1 MHFLSSKSSTK
12 HRTAVKTESRV
23 RKITVLFAAVI
34 AVALSAGQLGA
45 QGCILARS
53 PEQSGLPTGQGGTL
67 EPGHFQV
74 TIGERHQF
82 SYQHYVGDVY
92 QEYRAQAGNQVEN
105 RINLITSNLTYQ
117 WTPRISFELDAPW
130 LFASRKSQNSP
141 IEYQAS
147 GLGDTIIGANIW
159 IRNPQH
165 APHDNF
171 SVGLGVLMPT
181 GNDDV
186 QNTTNTNT
194 TGTGA
199 AVVVT
204 APVDYSIQPG
214 NGGWGLVMQW
224 NGYRRVGKSLTFY
237 TDGDYIAT
245 QGGTNGVQRGA
256 TLSTTQPLNNY
267 VAISDQYLLEAG
279 VAFPHPISHVNALS
293 ATIGPRVEGGPAY
306 NLFPNSNAGFR
317 RPGFAVTA
325 GPGAQYAR
333 GSNSLTAGVYKAVH
347 RDRTGSYPD
356 SVYGTHGDAA
366 FAQYVWL
373 ASLTHRF

>member
-1 MHFLSSKSSTK
+1 MFFAAWAVLSFSSTQ
-12 HRTAVKTESRV
+12 
-23 RKITVLFAAVI
+23 
-34 AVALSAGQLGA
+34 LSA

-53 PEQSGLPTGQGGTL
+53 PETGGLATGQGGVL
-67 EPGHFQV
+67 QPGHFQFTV
-74 TIGERHQF
+74 GERHQF

-92 QEYRAQAGNQVEN
+92 QEYRAQQGTQVEN
-105 RINLITSNLTYQ
+105 RINLITANLTYQ
-117 WTPRISFELDAPW
+117 WTPRISFEIDAPW
-130 LFASRKSQNSP
+130 LFATRKSQNSP
-141 IEYQAS
+141 IKYAAT
-147 GLGDTIIGANIW
+147 GLGDTILGANIW
-159 IRNPQH
+159 IRNPEH
-165 APHDNF
+165 TPRNNF
-171 SVGLGVLMPT
+171 SAGLGVLMPS

-186 QNTTNTNT
+186 QNTVNTNT

-199 AVVVT
+199 PVEVT
-204 APVDYSIQPG
+204 SPVDYSIQPG

-224 NGYRRVGKSLTFY
+224 MGFTQVGKSLIFY

-245 QGGTNGVQRGA
+245 QGGTNGIQRGA
-256 TLSTTQPLNNY
+256 TLSTAQPLNNY

-279 VAFPHPISHVNALS
+279 VLFPVSRVKGLG
-293 ATIGPRVEGGPAY
+293 ATFGPRDEGVPAY

-325 GPGAQYAR
+325 GPGMEYTR
-333 GSNSLTAGVYKAVH
+333 GSNIISGGIYKAVH

-356 SVYGTHGDAA
+356 SVYDTHGDAA

>member
-214 NGGWGLVMQW
+214 NG
-224 NGYRRVGKSLTFY
+224 YRRVGKSLTFY

-279 VAFPHPISHVNALS
+279 VAFPLHISHVKALS
-293 ATIGPRVEGGPAY
+293 ATFGPRDEGVPAY